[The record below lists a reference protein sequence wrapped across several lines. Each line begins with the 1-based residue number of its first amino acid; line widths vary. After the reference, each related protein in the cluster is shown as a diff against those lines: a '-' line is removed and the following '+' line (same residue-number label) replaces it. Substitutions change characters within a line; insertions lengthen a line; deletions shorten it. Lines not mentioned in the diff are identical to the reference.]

1 MESKSNN
8 VQILVVP
15 YPMQGHVIPMMKLSE
30 CIASHG
36 IKVTIVITEHNY
48 KGMVSRSMIDLRD
61 EEKTRQVRFIT
72 VPDGLEP
79 DDDRKD
85 HSRVAASVT
94 RVMPEQ
100 VYKILKGTDGK
111 DRQGQNGHFTCL
123 IADPV
128 FGWAPK
134 VAEDVGV
141 KLGLFWPS
149 SPGALASTLM
159 IPELLKSEFIDQ
171 QGAPLKKEAMPLLPN
186 IPSMRPKELPWYSHH
201 ESTFGKNHMFDSFR
215 TSEQVLRRAKWV
227 LCNWFNDITP
237 TPTSGTSFPIN
248 ILPIGPLLAHTQP
261 SETLYPEDS
270 TCLLWLDQQP
280 SKSVIYVAFGSILS
294 LTKAQ
299 LTELAHGLELS
310 GRRFLWAVR
319 ADMSNQTA
327 VDLPDGFEERIAN
340 CGKLVEWASQEKVLA
355 HPSIACFLTHCGWN
369 STMEGLSHG
378 VPFICWPC
386 FADQHYTRTC
396 ICESWK
402 IGLSL
407 VNEQNNGV
415 VTANDVRS
423 KIDEL
428 LSRDDSV
435 KNAVKFKE
443 CVRSCVAQ
451 GGSSFV
457 AMQSFIKEV
466 QS

>member
-1 MESKSNN
+1 MENKNN

-30 CIASHG
+30 SIANHG

-48 KGMVSRSMIDLRD
+48 KGMVSHSMIDLRD
-61 EEKTRQVRFIT
+61 EEKTRKVRLVT

-85 HSRVAASVT
+85 HSRVAESVT
-94 RVMPEQ
+94 RVMPGH
-100 VYKILKGTDGK
+100 VYEIIKKKTE
-111 DRQGQNGHFTCL
+111 RQGQNCNFTCM

-128 FGWAPK
+128 FGWAPNF
-134 VAEDVGV
+134 AEEIGI
-141 KLGLFWPS
+141 KLGVFWSS
-149 SPGALASTLM
+149 SPGALASTLI
-159 IPELLKSEFIDQ
+159 IPQLLKSGFIDQ
-171 QGAPLKKEAMPLLPN
+171 QGKPLKKEAIELLPN
-186 IPSMRPKELPWYSHH
+186 IPNMGPEELPWYNNH
-201 ESTFGKNHMFDSFR
+201 ESVFGNNQMFNTFR
-215 TSEQVLRRAKWV
+215 TSEHVLKRAKWV
-227 LCNWFNDITP
+227 LCNWFKDITP
-237 TPTSGTSFPIN
+237 PSDTSIPVN
-248 ILPIGPLLAHTQP
+248 ILPIGPLLANTAP
-261 SETLYPEDS
+261 GETLYPEDS
-270 TCLLWLDQQP
+270 TCLMWLDQQP

-294 LTKAQ
+294 LTQTQ
-299 LTELAHGLELS
+299 LTELAHGLELT

-319 ADMSNQTA
+319 ADMSNQN
-327 VDLPDGFEERIAN
+327 VVQLPDGFEARIAN

-386 FADQHYTRTC
+386 FADQPYTRTC

-407 VNEQNNGV
+407 VSRENKGV
-415 VTANDVRS
+415 VCANDVRS

-428 LSRDDSV
+428 LSREDLM
-435 KNAVKFKE
+435 KNCVKFKE
-443 CVRSCVAQ
+443 CVRTCVAQ

-457 AMQSFIKEV
+457 AMQGFIEEV